1 MAMNSKKI
9 SKVIL
14 LLGLVSLI
22 TDISSEIIFPLLP
35 FFLAE
40 IGASALIVGLV
51 GGVEEGAV
59 GILNLVSGYASG
71 KKERKKGWV
80 SSGYFIS
87 ALSKL
92 GLALSALLSC
102 WPVALLFRTSD
113 RAGKGIRKAPRDAMI
128 AKAAEKRGF
137 GFGVHRAMDTTG
149 AIVGA
154 ALAFLLFYTWK
165 WGYLPIFLLAG
176 VVGFFGLIPLIF
188 LKEKGE
194 KINPRGFTFSLR
206 SLPRESLIIIGLITL
221 FDMGNFTYMIFM
233 LRAGSLTVVWMA
245 LLLYLLYNASY
256 AALSIPFGFLSDRV
270 GKHKILTVGYSLY
283 ALTCI
288 GFVFSSGLSLLVPLF
303 ILYGAFMA
311 SVDSVQRAYISDIV
325 PEDLRST
332 ALGTIHMALA
342 LATIPASLI
351 AGFLMTIAPQA
362 PFIYGAFIGA
372 VSAVLIFAYGRRVNY
387 KA

>member
-40 IGASALIVGLV
+40 IGASALIVGLI

-59 GILNLVSGYASG
+59 GVLNLVSGYASG
-71 KKERKKGWV
+71 KKEKKKGWV
-80 SSGYFIS
+80 FSGYFIS

-92 GLALSALLSC
+92 GLALSALLSF
-102 WPVALLFRTSD
+102 WPIALLFRTTD
-113 RAGKGIRKAPRDAMI
+113 RAGKGIRKAPRDTMI

-165 WGYLPIFLLAG
+165 WGYLSIFLLAG
-176 VVGFFGLIPLIF
+176 VIGFFGLIPLIF
-188 LKEKGE
+188 LKEKGG
-194 KINPRGFTFSLR
+194 KINPRGFAFSLR

-233 LRAGSLTVVWMA
+233 LRAGSLTAVWIA

-256 AALSIPFGFLSDRV
+256 AALSIPFGSLSDRV

-362 PFIYGAFIGA
+362 PFIYGASIGA
-372 VSAVLIFAYGRRVNY
+372 ISAVLIFAYGRRINY

>member
-35 FFLAE
+35 FFLVE
-40 IGASALIVGLV
+40 IGASALIVGLI

-59 GILNLVSGYASG
+59 GVLNLVSGYASG
-71 KKERKKGWV
+71 KKEKKKGWV
-80 SSGYFIS
+80 FSGYFIS

-92 GLALSALLSC
+92 GLALSALLSF
-102 WPVALLFRTSD
+102 WPIALLFRTTD
-113 RAGKGIRKAPRDAMI
+113 RAGKGIRKAPRDTMI

-165 WGYLPIFLLAG
+165 WGYLSIFLLAG
-176 VVGFFGLIPLIF
+176 VIGFFGLIPLIF
-188 LKEKGE
+188 LKEKGG
-194 KINPRGFTFSLR
+194 KINPRGFAFSLR

-233 LRAGSLTVVWMA
+233 LRAGSLTAVWIA

-256 AALSIPFGFLSDRV
+256 AALSIPFGSLSDRV

-362 PFIYGAFIGA
+362 PFIYGASIGA
-372 VSAVLIFAYGRRVNY
+372 ISAVLIFVYGRRINY

>member
-1 MAMNSKKI
+1 MNSKKI

-22 TDISSEIIFPLLP
+22 TDISSEIIIPLLP

-40 IGASALIVGLV
+40 IGASALIVGLI

-59 GILNLVSGYASG
+59 GVLNLVSGYASG
-71 KKERKKGWV
+71 KKEKKKGWV
-80 SSGYFIS
+80 FSGYFIS

-92 GLALSALLSC
+92 GLALSALLSF
-102 WPVALLFRTSD
+102 WPIALLFRTTD
-113 RAGKGIRKAPRDAMI
+113 RAGKGIRKAPRDTMI

-154 ALAFLLFYTWK
+154 ALAFLLFCTWK
-165 WGYLPIFLLAG
+165 WGYLSIFLLAG
-176 VVGFFGLIPLIF
+176 VIGFFGLIPLIF
-188 LKEKGE
+188 LKEKGG
-194 KINPRGFTFSLR
+194 KINPRGFAFSLR

-233 LRAGSLTVVWMA
+233 LRAGSLTAVRIA

-256 AALSIPFGFLSDRV
+256 AALSIPFGSLSDRV

-362 PFIYGAFIGA
+362 PFIYGASIGA
-372 VSAVLIFAYGRRVNY
+372 ISAVLIFAYGRRINY